1 MLGMGRARSAPTP
14 TPLRPT
20 ARMREE
26 EEGVRRAEGKTWDR
40 GTKGKHLSLIRVSVP
55 EVEPFGK
62 GSVGLTTHSSHR
74 QHKGWDWALRAHHS
88 PTTLQHSSSPTVPPP
103 WPEQVF
109 GAF

>member
-1 MLGMGRARSAPTP
+1 MGCARSAPTP
-14 TPLRPT
+14 TPLQPT

-26 EEGVRRAEGKTWDR
+26 EEGVRRAEGKMWDR

-55 EVEPFGK
+55 EVKPFGK
-62 GSVGLTTHSSHR
+62 GSVG

-88 PTTLQHSSSPTVPPP
+88 PTTLQLSSSPTVPPP

-109 GAF
+109 GAFQSWH